1 MEYKKLFD
9 IEYNNKTFTLF
20 LGKDKRIAFLE
31 KGEQDKYFYP
41 AFEDFKVLNNIYNV
55 RNPFIFYSSKK
66 AFFKE
71 KVLLASGILAVVMS
85 IYPLFGLN
93 AEYKIDEEEGIVYV
107 TLADNTFRSKT
118 FKDTSDLDEVLGYT
132 SVTKEEIMDAINNN
146 PNLSEYYKIL
156 ARNLVN
162 KYLEVV
168 PNADLRIFYEN
179 IKTLKIVEV
188 PDDSVQEV
196 LGTFVAGN
204 YNSYDNQINLKEN
217 ATLEIIYHELAH
229 ITESYCGDLGD
240 DLKIYRYLENHGL
253 NEAMNNKIV
262 ELLTNSYSYSDEEL
276 VLNYLLSFVDYTLED
291 YNKYGIDE
299 LINRL
304 KTKYSNIDFDYI
316 TSFVDSFSTPLTSF
330 GPNISLASNLDFLD
344 ELFNLALASINLDGN
359 VYEPYTNFIKL
370 IYDEELENSY
380 LEKYNNYLKSLN
392 YEDIVTID
400 ELNEIANKYKDCEDV
415 VYYQNELYLANVYRD
430 EELNSYVDI
439 VIGDELKAVNPLD
452 VDANKVI
459 GIKASEMIKSNY
471 LKYKDIYGTQEFW
484 NNMITE
490 NDLIEDYKYKK
501 IPIYLDGYLITED
514 YIKNQEVVISQDENG
529 NILYNLVNKDDPSIE
544 NYLYKGNL
552 NLYTFLYNFDD
563 KLELSYIF
571 NDTYFKKLNQIY
583 PSLFRNILS
592 TDDEIKLLNDY
603 VLHIPEENSYYPLD
617 ECNIVSD
624 NGKISIP
631 ELGIEIDKEL
641 PTNVSFNLTEVI
653 KHSRPF
659 SNNIFKYSYSK
670 EEIIDMVSE
679 YVDRLIEKTNLSR

>member
-9 IEYNNKTFTLF
+9 IEYNNKKFTLF

-31 KGEQDKYFYP
+31 KEEQDKYCYP

-71 KVLLASGILAVVMS
+71 KVLLASGILAIVMS

-188 PDDSVQEV
+188 PDDSAQEV

-316 TSFVDSFSTPLTSF
+316 TSFVDSFSTPLTSL

-344 ELFNLALASINLDGN
+344 ELFNLALDSINLDGN

-415 VYYQNELYLANVYRD
+415 VYYQNELYLANRYTD
-430 EELNSYVDI
+430 ENSKKIIQIVQGNQIQTIDAVDSYPS
-439 VIGDELKAVNPLD
+439 VIANINKAIRL
-452 VDANKVI
+452 
-459 GIKASEMIKSNY
+459 NY

-484 NNMITE
+484 DKMFEENNLVDE
-490 NDLIEDYKYKK
+490 YEYKK
-501 IPIYLDGYLITED
+501 ISIYLNDLFITED
-514 YIKNQEVVISQDENG
+514 YINNLEVMISKDKNG
-529 NILYNLVNKDDPSIE
+529 NILYDLVRKDNPSTKE
-544 NYLYKGNL
+544 YLYKADL
-552 NLYTFLYNFDD
+552 RDYLELYNFDD
-563 KLELSYIF
+563 ELELSYIF
-571 NDTYFKKLNQIY
+571 NDYYLKEVIEKDVFPNVIFNNEEIIFLTDY
-583 PSLFRNILS
+583 ILYIS
-592 TDDEIKLLNDY
+592 DDDK
-603 VLHIPEENSYYPLD
+603 YYSIDKCYLI
-617 ECNIVSD
+617 ND

-631 ELGIEIDKEL
+631 ELGIEIDREL
-641 PTNVSFNLTEVI
+641 PSNNPINLFEVI
-653 KHSRPF
+653 KNTGAFREDV
-659 SNNIFKYSYSK
+659 FKYRCTKDTLVFWINKYL
-670 EEIIDMVSE
+670 DE
-679 YVDRLIEKTNLSR
+679 YDLIEKTNLSR